1 MKQLAWVLGSAVV
14 ITATVRAQPPAQD
27 PQPPATPFRTSVDL
41 VPVDV
46 NIIDNSGR
54 PVRGL
59 LANDFVL
66 TVDGRPR
73 RISSAEYISTVRDSK
88 PLAPVPPNVSSNTS
102 GSGGRMIML
111 VVDRGNIAPGRG
123 RAALDAAAR
132 FISKLS
138 PADRVGLVA
147 IPGTGPHLDFT
158 SNHAVVQAMLPGLA
172 GQAETFHTTFRIG
185 ISEAFAAQQG
195 DRIALNELLE
205 RECAG
210 AQSADDRD
218 ACMRQVL
225 ADANAFYSLIRE
237 RSQNSLLALR
247 YLIDRLSATPSP
259 KTIVFIS
266 EGLVLE
272 RQVADISWLGPAAAR
287 GQVTINV
294 MQLDTPLNEASSSRE
309 APTPGRDRTLAQEGL
324 GVLAG
329 LTRGSVFPVVSNAD
343 NAFGRMALEIS
354 AYYLLSF
361 EPEAGD
367 RDGKAHKIKIAVPGR
382 KDIDLRARSEFSVD
396 AAPAAKSEDAV
407 LADTIKTPLL
417 ATEIGLKLTTYT
429 LRDPASDKLR
439 ILLAAEI
446 DRSTNADSRL
456 ALAFLLTDEKG
467 RVIATQIDRD
477 VKTPINPDTR
487 IQAYSGF
494 ALSDATGAHTLKVAV
509 VDDRGKRGSVDH
521 TFRASL
527 TAAGQVRATDL
538 LIAEKRPAADGV
550 VPIVGSEITSG
561 TVTNYIELY
570 SDAPEVLQNA
580 TVMFEVAQDEQAR
593 ALDGAA
599 GRVQP
604 PTPDAPPNRR
614 ALEGSVPV
622 ALLPPGNYV
631 ARAVISIDGRKAG
644 QVSRPFRVGRAAAA
658 RTPTAAPATK
668 PGSLRTTGP
677 GPIPFASRTER
688 FDRQS
693 VLTPQVVGFFMDRM
707 NFGARGEPNAGPAI
721 ELARAG
727 RFDEAVQALTTRTA
741 TVPSVFLS
749 GLALYSKGDLEGAA
763 GKFRET
769 LRLDSE
775 FFPAAFYLGSCY
787 AAGNRDQQAV
797 GAWQMSLVTE
807 SDAPF
812 IFTLLGDALLRLKDV
827 NHALEILNEA
837 SSVWPDNE
845 EVQVRLAAALAMAGR
860 RAEAMQ
866 ILEPYLEKHP
876 EDAERHFL
884 GLRTIYE
891 ARADKKPIRSPE
903 EDRALFTRWA
913 KAYAAAKGPQQALVE
928 QWAKALR

>member
-1 MKQLAWVLGSAVV
+1 MKQLAWALGLAVV
-14 ITATVRAQPPAQD
+14 ITATVRGQNPTQD
-27 PQPPATPFRTSVDL
+27 PQPPAATFRTSIDL

-46 NIIDNSGR
+46 NIIDNGGR
-54 PVRGL
+54 PVTGL
-59 LANDFVL
+59 TAKDFML
-66 TVDGRPR
+66 TVDGKPR
-73 RISSAEYISTVRDSK
+73 RISSAEYVSAVRDSK
-88 PLAPVPPNVSSNTS
+88 PLAPVPPNVSSNAS
-102 GSGGRMIML
+102 GAAGRMIML
-111 VVDRGNIAPGRG
+111 VVDQGNIAPGRG
-123 RAALDAAAR
+123 RSALDAAAR

-138 PADRVGLVA
+138 PADRVGLMA

-172 GQAETFHTTFRIG
+172 GQAESFHTMFRIG

-195 DRIALNELLE
+195 DRIVINELLE
-205 RECAG
+205 RECGG
-210 AQSADDRD
+210 AQSADERD
-218 ACMRQVL
+218 QCMRQIL
-225 ADANAFYSLIRE
+225 ADANGIYSLISD
-237 RSQNSLLALR
+237 RSRNSMLALR

-272 RQVADISWLGPAAAR
+272 RQLADVSWLGPAAAR

-294 MQLDTPLNEASSSRE
+294 MQLDTPLNEASSRRE
-309 APTPGRDRTLAQEGL
+309 APSPGRDRTLAQEGL

-329 LTRGSVFPVVSNAD
+329 LTRGFVFPVVSSAD
-343 NAFGRMALEIS
+343 NAFARLALETS
-354 AYYLLSF
+354 GYYLVSF

-367 RDGKAHKIKIAVPGR
+367 RDGKAHKIKIGVPGR
-382 KDIDLRARSEFSVD
+382 KDVDIRARSEFSMD
-396 AAPAAKSEDAV
+396 RAPAATSEDDV
-407 LADTIKTPLL
+407 LAETIKTPML

-439 ILLAAEI
+439 ILLAADI
-446 DRSTNADSRL
+446 DRSINADSRL
-456 ALAFLLTDEKG
+456 AFAYMLADEKG
-467 RVIATQIDRD
+467 RLVATQIDRD
-477 VKTPINPDTR
+477 VKTPINPDTKV
-487 IQAYSGF
+487 QTYSGF
-494 ALSDATGAHTLKVAV
+494 ALSDGTGAHTLKVAV
-509 VDDRGKRGSVDH
+509 VDDRGRRGSVEH
-521 TFRASL
+521 TFRPSL
-527 TAAGQVRATDL
+527 TSAGQVRATDL

-550 VPIVGSEITSG
+550 IPIVGSEITSG
-561 TVTNYIELY
+561 LVNNYIELY

-599 GRVQP
+599 GRVQA

-644 QVSRPFRVGRAAAA
+644 QVARPFRVGRAAAS
-658 RTPTAAPATK
+658 RTTTAAPGTK
-668 PGSLRTTGP
+668 PGSLRTGP

-688 FDRQS
+688 FDRGS

-727 RFDEAVQALTTRTA
+727 RFDEAVKALSTRTA

-749 GLALYSKGDLEGAA
+749 GLALYSKGELEGAA

-769 LRLDSE
+769 LQLDSE

-845 EVQVRLAAALAMAGR
+845 DVQVRLAAALAMAGQ
-860 RAEAMQ
+860 RAEALK

-891 ARADKKPIRSPE
+891 ARADKKPIRSAD

-913 KAYAAAKGPQQALVE
+913 KAYAAAKGPQQPLVD
-928 QWAKALR
+928 QWAKAMR